1 MELVIFIGLFFMF
14 AIYLMPV
21 LGLGYKICEGVHK
34 RALFAKAAM
43 QIQVFSAAFLFLVSL
58 ALFADYF
65 MQGILFEASSA
76 FSAVSNLDFWKD
88 FLLHLG
94 LASFVLC
101 LFCALSVRFP
111 KLTFLYF
118 VNGLGG
124 ILLVAGLAQWI
135 NFAAVFAVLQGNANG
150 FAAYCLQVVSHFF
163 ALPSDVFMDNPYALL
178 KNTQVFSYAATMFF
192 FLSVFLYAL
201 YLVCILSIAV
211 RNSMDYGR
219 DYYIFVL
226 NKYGRAIFS
235 FSLLAFG
242 LVLILLIGFQLP
254 FQPAFAELLQKY
266 FYSFFILKS
275 ASVVFA
281 VLYFLFSIQL
291 KKNFCLA
298 AVPMQKK
305 SSIYAAAVLDFVF
318 NAFIFFLIV
327 NCY

>member
-266 FYSFFILKS
+266 FFFRFYFAGRLRCF
-275 ASVVFA
+275 AGFVFF
-281 VLYFLFSIQL
+281 VFHTIEEEFLFGGCSH
-291 KKNFCLA
+291 A
-298 AVPMQKK
+298 EK
-305 SSIYAAAVLDFVF
+305 SSHICCRCA
-318 NAFIFFLIV
+318 
-327 NCY
+327 

>member
-88 FLLHLG
+88 
-94 LASFVLC
+94 LC

-266 FYSFFILKS
+266 FSSVFILQ
-275 ASVVFA
+275 AACVVLP